1 MHCHGCGRINRM
13 DAVFCDGCGM
23 RLTAPSTRLG
33 SAPTAQAVPVGREEG
48 HHHPGRSR
56 VPEGL
61 REGVFVGRQRE
72 MEGLRA
78 DLEAALSGRG
88 RLVMLVGEAGIGKTR
103 TARELGIH
111 AELRGAQVLLGRCY
125 ETPGAP
131 PYWPWVH
138 VMRSY
143 LQHRDSEILREQI
156 GSGAA
161 DIAEMVPEVRHR
173 LPDLPPLPP
182 LADPEQAR
190 FRLFDA
196 VTTCFARA
204 AEEQPLVIVLDNLH
218 WADRPSLLLL
228 EFLTREIGASRI
240 LVLGTYRD
248 IEVSR
253 QHPLSETLG
262 ELTRDRLMRR
272 VQLSGLSQEDV
283 GQFIALAAGD
293 PPPQGLVGAVHRQT
307 EGNPLFVT
315 EVVRLLVQE
324 GELSP
329 ASLRQQRSHAFKIP
343 AGVREVIGRR
353 LNRLSLSCNRL
364 LGIASVIG
372 REFGLEELRRVM
384 NEPLTELFLET
395 LHEALAARIIEEV
408 PEALGRFQFT
418 HMLIRETL
426 YDELT
431 LPRRATLHRRTGEV
445 IEALYQAALEPHLA
459 HLAYHFGESA
469 QTGDAEKAVAYA
481 ARAGD
486 RANALLAFEEAIDHY
501 EKAIRLLESKRPA
514 DEPRCCAL
522 LLALGETQSR
532 AGEYPQAMETFL
544 RAAEIARALGLV
556 QALGRAALGFEDSSW
571 RPGLPGDAAVGL
583 LEEALNALG
592 ERDSALK
599 ARVQAALSR
608 AFIFTGALER
618 AETIGRQAVQMAQRL
633 GEPATLAATLRASLS
648 ARWRPENLRARLAAA
663 AEVIRLAEEAGDKAL
678 VLEASSWRLF
688 DLMELGDLA
697 AVDVQLGAHRR
708 LAEELHQPFYLY
720 VNVNFQAMR
729 VIFEGRF
736 VEGER
741 LAQEALAVGQR
752 LRGQDAFGVFGV
764 QMFTLRREQGRL
776 QEVASAVRHFV
787 QMAPEASQWRPGLA
801 LIYSELNLR
810 EEARAEFE
818 AIAAHNFDDIPRDG
832 MWVTCMA
839 YLTEVCAFLG
849 DERRAAILYR
859 ALLPYA
865 RRNIVVGTTGACFG
879 AACRYLGMLA
889 ATMRRWEESAG
900 FFADGIEMNARQG
913 AKPWL
918 AHTQHQYALMLLSRG
933 QVGDQE
939 RAAAFLNEALAIGR
953 ELGMSGLEARITALL
968 EQMRSQP
975 QQADLYPAGLTQREV
990 EVLRLIAGGRSN
1002 RDIAE
1007 TLFIS
1012 QYTVASHVRN
1022 ILTKIGAANRT
1033 EAATFA
1039 IHHGL
1044 TTLPASPPQPL

>member
-1 MHCHGCGRINRM
+1 MHCRDCGRINRI
-13 DAVFCDGCGM
+13 DAIFCDGCGA
-23 RLTAPSTRLG
+23 RLAAPSVTLG
-33 SAPTAQAVPVGREEG
+33 LTPAAEIVPVGREKK
-48 HHHPGRSR
+48 HRQPDHIRM
-56 VPEGL
+56 PERP
-61 REGVFVGRQRE
+61 REEVFVGRRRE
-72 MEGLRA
+72 MEVLRGGV
-78 DLEAALSGRG
+78 EAALSGRG
-88 RLVMLVGEAGIGKTR
+88 RLVMLVGEPGIGKTR
-103 TARELGIH
+103 TAQEVSIH
-111 AELRGAQVLLGRCY
+111 AELRGAQVFWGRCY

-138 VMRSY
+138 VMRGY
-143 LQHRDSEILREQI
+143 LQHRDSGILREQL

-161 DIAEMVPEVRHR
+161 DIAEMVPEVRQR
-173 LPDLPPLPP
+173 VPDLPSIPP

-196 VTTCFARA
+196 VTTCLSRA
-204 AEEQPLVIVLDNLH
+204 AHDRPLVIVLDNLH

-262 ELTRDRLMRR
+262 ELSRDRPLQRL
-272 VQLSGLSQEDV
+272 QLQGLSREDV

-293 PPPQGLVGAVHRQT
+293 PPPQDLVGTVHRQT

-324 GELSP
+324 GELS
-329 ASLRQQRSHAFKIP
+329 SEGLRRQRSLSFKIP

-353 LNRLSLSCNRL
+353 LNRLSWSCNRL
-364 LGIASVIG
+364 LGMASVIG
-372 REFGLEELRRVM
+372 REFAIEELRCVM
-384 NEPLTELFLET
+384 DGPLTEPFLET
-395 LHEALAARIIEEV
+395 LHEALAARVIEEV

-418 HMLIRETL
+418 HVLIRETL

-445 IEALYQAALEPHLA
+445 LEALYQKALEPHLA
-459 HLAYHFGESA
+459 RLAYHFGESA
-469 QTGDAEKAVAYA
+469 QTGDVEKAIAYA

-486 RANALLAFEEAIDHY
+486 RARALLAFEEAIDHY
-501 EKAIRLLESKRPA
+501 EKAVRLLESKQPV
-514 DEPRCCAL
+514 DEARRCAF
-522 LLALGETQSR
+522 LLARGEAQSR
-532 AGEYPQAMETFL
+532 AGEHPQAMGTFL
-544 RAAEIARALGLV
+544 RAAEIARALGSAQV
-556 QALGRAALGFEDSSW
+556 LGRAALGFEDSSW
-571 RPGLPGDAAVGL
+571 RPGLPGDAAVRL
-583 LEEALNALG
+583 LEEALNVLEDG
-592 ERDSALK
+592 DSELK
-599 ARVQAALSR
+599 ARVLAALSR
-608 AFIFTGALER
+608 AFIFTGGLER
-618 AETIGRQAVQMAQRL
+618 AEIIGRQAVQMARRL
-633 GEPATLAATLRASLS
+633 GDPATLAATLQASLS

-663 AEVIRLAEEAGDKAL
+663 TEVIRLAEEAGDRAL
-678 VLEASSWRLF
+678 MLEASSWRLF
-688 DLMELGDLA
+688 DLMELGDLP
-697 AVDVQLGAHRR
+697 AVDVQLWAHRR

-720 VNVNFQAMR
+720 TNVSFQAMR
-729 VIFEGRF
+729 AVFEGRF
-736 VEGER
+736 AEGER
-741 LAQEALAVGQR
+741 LAQEALAIGQR

-776 QEVASAVRHFV
+776 QELVSAVRHFV
-787 QMAPEASQWRPGLA
+787 EMAPEASRWRPGLA

-818 AIAAHNFDDIPRDG
+818 AIAAHDFVDIPRDG

-849 DERRAAILYR
+849 DERRAAILYQ

-865 RRNIVVGTTGACFG
+865 RRNILVGTTVACFG

-889 ATMRRWEESAG
+889 ATMQRWEESG
-900 FFADGIEMNARQG
+900 RYFADGIEMNARLG

-918 AHTQHQYALMLLSRG
+918 AHTQHQYALMLLSRR
-933 QVGDQE
+933 QAGDHQ
-939 RAAAFLNEALAIGR
+939 RAAAFLNEALVIGR
-953 ELGMSGLEARITALL
+953 ELGMHGLEARVTALL
-968 EQMRSQP
+968 EQIRSQP
-975 QQADLYPAGLTQREV
+975 QQGGLYPAGLTQREV
-990 EVLRLIAGGRSN
+990 EVLRLIAAGRSN

-1039 IHHGL
+1039 LRHGL
-1044 TTLPASPPQPL
+1044 TALPASPP